1 MDITINAISVWYD
14 NVIYRE
20 NAERI
25 DFLNAAHFMNEN
37 VSISGIGSMVVR

>member
-25 DFLNAAHFMNEN
+25 DFLNVAHFMNEN
-37 VSISGIGSMVVR
+37 VSISVIVSMVVR